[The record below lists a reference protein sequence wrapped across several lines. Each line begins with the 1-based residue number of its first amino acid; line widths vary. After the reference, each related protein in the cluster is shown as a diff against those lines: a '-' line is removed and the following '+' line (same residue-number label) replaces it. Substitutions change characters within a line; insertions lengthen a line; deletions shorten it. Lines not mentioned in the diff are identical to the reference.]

1 MSYLSSLL
9 KGEQIADVHVDSELT
24 YLLLANGTQVTVR
37 GLVIVEPAHRSAAP
51 REVRSTSATDGACL

>member
-24 YLLLANGTQVTVR
+24 YLLLANGTQVTFR
-37 GLVIVEPAHRSAAP
+37 GLLIVEPARRSAAP
-51 REVRSTSATDGACL
+51 RDVRSASIADGASL